1 MFAKRSATTLIPNTG
16 LGSGRL
22 LLSPAHPPLLLRRTV
37 TLRSASD
44 AASVCP
50 AVTGGASK

>member
-1 MFAKRSATTLIPNTG
+1 MFAKSSATTLIPNTG

-22 LLSPAHPPLLLRRTV
+22 LLSPAHPPLLLRRIV